1 MTDRCSTSV
10 QAACEP
16 IIFLHLLVKA
26 RNKHEWTSEA
36 ILFKLWKDVTPF
48 FKFKSTGLFVGQ
60 NRGFNVMIGQIAC
73 QTSPCEIKSQN
84 DLFSFCIQW
93 WKWASI
99 GIYPSVGFRKVRVSH
114 CLVLMGWEI
123 ITSLNN
129 SINRANVSRGR
140 YRWAMGRLGGRID
153 NLWEVIISALWTVW
167 RWRAVM

>member
-1 MTDRCSTSV
+1 MNEHQKVFYFNYGKASHHFSSLNPLVCLSDNIEVSMSWLVRSPV
-10 QAACEP
+10 NQA
-16 IIFLHLLVKA
+16 
-26 RNKHEWTSEA
+26 
-36 ILFKLWKDVTPF
+36 
-48 FKFKSTGLFVGQ
+48 
-60 NRGFNVMIGQIAC
+60 
-73 QTSPCEIKSQN
+73 PCEIKSQN

-129 SINRANVSRGR
+129 SIKRANVSRER
-140 YRWAMGRLGGRID
+140 YRRAMGRLGGRID
-153 NLWEVIISALWTVW
+153 NLCEVIISALWTVW